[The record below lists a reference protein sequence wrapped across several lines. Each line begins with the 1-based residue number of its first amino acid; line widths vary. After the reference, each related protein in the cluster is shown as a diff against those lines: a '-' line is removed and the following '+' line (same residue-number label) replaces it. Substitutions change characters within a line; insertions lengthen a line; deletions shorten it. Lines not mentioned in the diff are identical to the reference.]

1 MVLGS
6 LVSIQIGAAVATFLF
21 DEIGSNGVVFLRAL
35 FAAAMLVTLWR
46 PSVRIPREQLR
57 LVILFGIALSGIS
70 MASYAS
76 IARIPLGVAM
86 TLQFTGPLTVALITS
101 HRRGDLDWAGMA
113 AAGVLL
119 LTGRIESGALDP
131 VGILLS
137 LVAGAFW
144 GAYILIG
151 TRLGSSSS
159 GGSLLALAMAVSAV
173 LTLPAGLVSG
183 GGDLL
188 VPSVIAIGLAV
199 GLLSAA
205 IPFSLDF
212 EAMRRLPASVFG
224 VMVSLEP
231 AVAAVVGFVI
241 LGQGVHVTELIAI
254 ALVVS
259 ASIGALR
266 SGQGPLPEP

>member
-6 LVSIQIGAAVATFLF
+6 LASIQIGAAVATFLF
-21 DEIGSNGVVFLRAL
+21 DEIGSTGVVFLRAL
-35 FAAAMLVTLWR
+35 FAALILVAIWR
-46 PSVRIPREQLR
+46 PSVRIPSHQRL
-57 LVILFGIALSGIS
+57 LVILFGISLSGIS

-86 TLQFTGPLTVALITS
+86 TLQFIGPLTVALITS
-101 HRRGDLDWAGMA
+101 HRRSDLIWAGMA

-119 LTGRIESGALDP
+119 LTGKIESGALDMTG
-131 VGILLS
+131 VALS

-151 TRLGSSSS
+151 TRLGGSSS
-159 GGSLLALAMAVSAV
+159 GGSLLALAMVVSAV
-173 LTLPAGLVSG
+173 ITMPPGIVSG
-183 GGDLL
+183 GSDLL
-188 VPSVIAIGLAV
+188 LPTVLAVGLAV

-212 EAMRRLPASVFG
+212 EAMRRLPSSVFG

-241 LGQGVHVTELIAI
+241 LDQGVTVTELVAI
-254 ALVVS
+254 SLVVC
-259 ASIGALR
+259 ASVGALR
-266 SGQGPLPEP
+266 SGGMPAPEH